1 MNNLASSH
9 LNEQVDRPESVLG
22 KLSFGQ
28 TSDKIPGSLAIW
40 FAILAEMS
48 EFAIMFIVYF
58 LAKVHNP
65 ELFYEGPTKLSTT
78 AGTTNTLIML
88 TSSFFV
94 VRAVMAIRD
103 NKPKQSATWLWGAVA
118 CGIFYLIIKVFEYQW
133 NTAQGLDTETNI
145 FYGVYYYVTFN
156 HFLHVGW
163 GSAGLVWVIYRI
175 NTGIY
180 TSNEHEGLINMA
192 VYWHMI
198 DLAWITIFPLLYVIR

>member
-1 MNNLASSH
+1 MNMSATHTDHTKPS
-9 LNEQVDRPESVLG
+9 
-22 KLSFGQ
+22 LSFRKNE
-28 TSDKIPGSLAIW
+28 SIPGSLAIW

-58 LAKVHNP
+58 IAKVHNP
-65 ELFYEGPTKLSTT
+65 ELFYQGPTKLNTT
-78 AGTTNTLIML
+78 AGTANTIIML

-94 VRAVMAIRD
+94 VRAVIAVR
-103 NKPKQSATWLWGAVA
+103 NNQLKESTRWLWGAVI
-118 CGIFYLIIKVFEYQW
+118 CGILYLIIKYFEYQW
-133 NTAQGLDTETNI
+133 NSAQGLDTETNI

-175 NTGIY
+175 KTGIY
-180 TSNEHEGLINMA
+180 TKDEHEGLINMA
-192 VYWHMI
+192 LYWHMI

>member
-1 MNNLASSH
+1 MNALASH
-9 LNEQVDRPESVLG
+9 LASKTDEEEPSSN

-28 TSDKIPGSLAIW
+28 TAKNIPGSLAIW

-65 ELFYEGPTKLSTT
+65 ELFYEGPTKLNTL

-94 VRAVMAIRD
+94 VRAVFAIRD
-103 NKPKQSATWLWGAVA
+103 NKPKQSANWLWGAVI
-118 CGIFYLIIKVFEYQW
+118 CGLIYLIIKVFEYQW
-133 NTAQGLDTETNI
+133 NTAQGLATETNI

-163 GSAGLVWVIYRI
+163 GTAGLIWVIYRI

>member
-1 MNNLASSH
+1 MNALASSTTPS
-9 LNEQVDRPESVLG
+9 PESFSE
-22 KLSFGQ
+22 KISFGEKK
-28 TSDKIPGSLAIW
+28 SNIPGSMAIW

-48 EFAIMFIVYF
+48 EFAIMFLVYF

-65 ELFYEGPTKLSTT
+65 ELFYEGPSRLNTL
-78 AGTTNTLIML
+78 AGTSNTLIML

-94 VRAVMAIRD
+94 VRAVIAIRD
-103 NKPKQSATWLWGAVA
+103 NKPKQSTHWLWGAVA
-118 CGIFYLIIKVFEYQW
+118 CGIIYLIIKAFEYQW
-133 NTAQGLDTETNI
+133 NTSQGLATETNI

-163 GSAGLVWVIYRI
+163 GSAGLIWVIYRI

-180 TSNEHEGLINMA
+180 TSTEHEGLINMA

>member
-1 MNNLASSH
+1 MNDIAY
-9 LNEQVDRPESVLG
+9 SVPYF
-22 KLSFGQ
+22 SAN
-28 TSDKIPGSLAIW
+28 TRKIPGSLAIW
-40 FAILAEMS
+40 AAILAEMS

-65 ELFYEGPTKLSTT
+65 EIFAQGPLRLSTL
-78 AGTTNTLIML
+78 AGTGNTLIML

-94 VRAVMAIRD
+94 VRAVIAMRE
-103 NKPKQSATWLWGAVA
+103 NNPVVCTRWLWGAVIS
-118 CGIFYLIIKVFEYQW
+118 GGLYLVVKYFEYRW
-133 NTAQGLDTETNI
+133 NTAQGLATETNI
-145 FYGVYYYVTFN
+145 FYAVYYYITFN

-163 GSAGLVWVIYRI
+163 GSVAIIWVIHRV

-180 TSNEHEGLINMA
+180 TQNEHEGMLSIA

>member
-1 MNNLASSH
+1 MNALASQSPPTEVSTKE
-9 LNEQVDRPESVLG
+9 LNFTKKNQN
-22 KLSFGQ
+22 
-28 TSDKIPGSLAIW
+28 IPGSLAIW
-40 FAILAEMS
+40 FLILAEMS

-65 ELFYEGPTKLSTT
+65 ELFYEGPTKLNTL
-78 AGTTNTLIML
+78 AGTSNTLIML

-94 VRAVMAIRD
+94 IRAVIAIRE
-103 NKPKQSATWLWGAVA
+103 NKPKQSANWLWGAVA
-118 CGIFYLIIKVFEYQW
+118 CGVIYLIIKVFEYQW
-133 NTAQGLDTETNI
+133 NTAQGLATETNI

-163 GSAGLVWVIYRI
+163 GSAGLIWVIFRI

-180 TSNEHEGLINMA
+180 TSSEHEGLINMA

>member
-1 MNNLASSH
+1 MNALDSSYMPYTPPEESSPEK
-9 LNEQVDRPESVLG
+9 LNFTQKKSN
-22 KLSFGQ
+22 
-28 TSDKIPGSLAIW
+28 IPGSMAIW

-48 EFAIMFIVYF
+48 EFAIMFVVYF

-65 ELFYEGPTKLSTT
+65 ELFYEGPTRLNTL

-103 NKPKQSATWLWGAVA
+103 NKPKQSANWLWGAVA
-118 CGIFYLIIKVFEYQW
+118 CGVIYLIIKVIEYQW
-133 NTAQGLDTETNI
+133 NTAQGLATETNI

-163 GSAGLVWVIYRI
+163 GSAGLIWVIYRI

>member
-1 MNNLASSH
+1 MTSLA
-9 LNEQVDRPESVLG
+9 QTGARPG
-22 KLSFGQ
+22 HISFTDNVG
-28 TSDKIPGSLAIW
+28 KIPGSLAIW

-65 ELFYEGPTKLSTT
+65 ELFHDGPARLNTL
-78 AGTTNTLIML
+78 AGTINTLVML
-88 TSSFFV
+88 TSSYFV
-94 VRAVMAIRD
+94 VRAVITIR
-103 NKPKQSATWLWGAVA
+103 NNRPKASSRWLWAAVTCGAV
-118 CGIFYLIIKVFEYQW
+118 YLIIKAFEYQW
-133 NTAQGLDTETNI
+133 NTVHGLATETNI

-163 GSAGLVWVIYRI
+163 GTAAIVWVIYRI

-180 TSNEHEGLINMA
+180 TKNEHEGLVNIA

>member
-1 MNNLASSH
+1 MNALASSYIPH
-9 LNEQVDRPESVLG
+9 TPPTESPPE
-22 KLSFGQ
+22 KLDFTQ
-28 TSDKIPGSLAIW
+28 KKPNIPGSMAIW

-48 EFAIMFIVYF
+48 EFAIMFVVYF

-65 ELFYEGPTKLSTT
+65 ELFYEGPTRLNTL

-94 VRAVMAIRD
+94 VRAVMAIRN
-103 NKPKQSATWLWGAVA
+103 NKPKQSANWLWGAVA
-118 CGIFYLIIKVFEYQW
+118 CGVAYLIIKVIEYQW
-133 NTAQGLDTETNI
+133 NTAQGLATETNI

-163 GSAGLVWVIYRI
+163 GSAGLIWVIYRI

>member
-1 MNNLASSH
+1 MNNYSST
-9 LNEQVDRPESVLG
+9 LKESPRAER
-22 KLSFGQ
+22 LSF
-28 TSDKIPGSLAIW
+28 TTKNKNVPGNLAIW
-40 FAILAEMS
+40 AAILAEMS
-48 EFAIMFIVYF
+48 EFAVMFMVYF

-65 ELFYEGPTKLSTT
+65 ALFYQGPTRLNTL

-94 VRAVMAIRD
+94 VRAVMAIR
-103 NKPKQSATWLWGAVA
+103 NNQLKQSTRWLWGAVI
-118 CGIFYLIIKVFEYQW
+118 CGILYLIIKYFEYQW
-133 NTAQGLDTETNI
+133 NSAQGLDTETNI

-163 GSAGLVWVIYRI
+163 GSAGLIWVIYRI

-192 VYWHMI
+192 LYWHMI

>member
-1 MNNLASSH
+1 MNSLTQQSEEINKEL
-9 LNEQVDRPESVLG
+9 E
-22 KLSFGQ
+22 FT
-28 TSDKIPGSLAIW
+28 TSKGKIPGSLAIW
-40 FAILAEMS
+40 AAILAEMS

-65 ELFYEGPTKLSTT
+65 EIFSEGPLKLSTL
-78 AGTTNTLIML
+78 AGTANTLIML

-94 VRAVMAIRD
+94 VRAVIAIRM
-103 NKPKQSATWLWGAVA
+103 NKPTACTRWLWGAVI
-118 CGIFYLIIKVFEYQW
+118 CGGMYLIIKFFEYQW
-133 NTAQGLDTETNI
+133 NTVQGLDTETNI
-145 FYGVYYYVTFN
+145 FYGVYYYITFN

-163 GSAGLVWVIYRI
+163 GSAAIVWVIYRV

-180 TSNEHEGLINMA
+180 TQKEHEGLLNIA

>member
-1 MNNLASSH
+1 MNSLTSSTI
-9 LNEQVDRPESVLG
+9 VSSESFSEEI
-22 KLSFGQ
+22 SFAKKK
-28 TSDKIPGSLAIW
+28 SNIPGSMAIW

-65 ELFYEGPTKLSTT
+65 ELFYEGPARLNTL

-94 VRAVMAIRD
+94 VRAVMAIRN
-103 NKPKQSATWLWGAVA
+103 NKPKQSANWLWGAVA
-118 CGIFYLIIKVFEYQW
+118 CGIIYLIIKAFEYQW
-133 NTAQGLDTETNI
+133 NASQGLATETNI

-163 GSAGLVWVIYRI
+163 GSAGLIWVIYRI
-175 NTGIY
+175 NTDIY
-180 TSNEHEGLINMA
+180 TATEHEGLINMA
-192 VYWHMI
+192 IYWHMI

>member
-1 MNNLASSH
+1 MNALTSTYSAIPELSS
-9 LNEQVDRPESVLG
+9 E
-22 KLSFGQ
+22 KLDFR
-28 TSDKIPGSLAIW
+28 KKPNIPGNMAIW

-65 ELFYEGPTKLSTT
+65 ELFYEGPTKLNTL
-78 AGTTNTLIML
+78 AGTTNTLVML

-103 NKPKQSATWLWGAVA
+103 NKPKQSAKWLWGAVA
-118 CGIFYLIIKVFEYQW
+118 CGIIYLIIKVIEYQW
-133 NTAQGLDTETNI
+133 NTTQGLDTETNI

-163 GSAGLVWVIYRI
+163 GSAGLIWVIYRI

-180 TSNEHEGLINMA
+180 TKNEHEGLINMA

>member
-1 MNNLASSH
+1 MIATPMQTQYS
-9 LNEQVDRPESVLG
+9 
-22 KLSFGQ
+22 LSFRKD
-28 TSDKIPGSLAIW
+28 SSIPGSLAIW

-58 LAKVHNP
+58 IAKVHNP
-65 ELFYEGPTKLSTT
+65 TLFYEGPTKLNTL
-78 AGTTNTLIML
+78 AGTANTLIML

-94 VRAVMAIRD
+94 VRAVIAIR
-103 NKPKQSATWLWGAVA
+103 NNEIKQSTRWLWGAVI
-118 CGIFYLIIKVFEYQW
+118 CGILYLIIKYFEFQW
-133 NTAQGLDTETNI
+133 NTAQGLATETNI

-163 GSAGLVWVIYRI
+163 GSAGIVWVIYRI
-175 NTGIY
+175 KTGIY
-180 TSNEHEGLINMA
+180 TQNEHEGLINMA